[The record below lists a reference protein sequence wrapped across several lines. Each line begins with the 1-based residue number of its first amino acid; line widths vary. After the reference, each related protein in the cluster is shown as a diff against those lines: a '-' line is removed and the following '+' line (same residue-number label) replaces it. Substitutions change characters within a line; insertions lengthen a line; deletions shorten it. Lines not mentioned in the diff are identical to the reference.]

1 MLKLMLNK
9 IKICDIINKR
19 YFRNQFKKEDLKMNY
34 AFSNKVTGLQASAIR
49 EILKFTSD
57 PEVISFAAGNPAPEA
72 FPIDD
77 IKQISEELLKENP
90 ILALQY
96 SITEGYTPL
105 RDAVKERMLKEGN
118 FNPEIDEIIIT
129 SGAQQANELSC
140 KVMLNEGDTLICEAP
155 SFIGSLNSF
164 KSYNVNLVG
173 VELEDDGI
181 NIEKLEEAIK
191 ANKNIKILY
200 LIPNFQNPTGKTM
213 SLEKRKKALELAKK
227 YNFLI
232 LEDNPYGDLRFNG
245 EDIPTIKSMDT
256 DGYVIYSGSFSKVLA
271 PGLRIG
277 YVCAPREII
286 QKIVVCKQVS
296 DVHSN
301 IWAQAVAH
309 KFITT
314 RDFDKHIKGLKEI
327 YKKKCTLMLTEIK
340 KNFSSKISYTMP
352 DGGLFIWC
360 TLPEGSDMM
369 GFCSKAVQ
377 EYKIAVVPG
386 SAFMINEKDKTYSF
400 RINFSTPTDEQIIK
414 GCEILGKLSK
424 DMFGE

>member
-1 MLKLMLNK
+1 
-9 IKICDIINKR
+9 
-19 YFRNQFKKEDLKMNY
+19 MNY
-34 AFSNKVTGLQASAIR
+34 IFSDKVSGLQASAIR
-49 EILKFTSD
+49 EILKFTAD

-72 FPIDD
+72 FPVEAINE
-77 IKQISEELLKENP
+77 ISAKLLKEDP

-96 SITEGYTPL
+96 SITEGYKPL
-105 RDAVKERMLKEGN
+105 RDVLKNNMAKIGN
-118 FNPEIDEIIIT
+118 FNSEIDDLIIT

-140 KVMLNEGDTLICEAP
+140 KVLLNEGDTLICEAP

-164 KSYNVNLVG
+164 KSYHVNLVG
-173 VELEDDGI
+173 VELEEDRI

-191 ANKNIKILY
+191 NNKNVKLLY
-200 LIPNFQNPTGKTM
+200 LIPNFQNPTGLTM
-213 SLEKRKKALELAKK
+213 SYEKRVKALELARK
-227 YNFLI
+227 YDLVI
-232 LEDNPYGDLRFNG
+232 LEDNPYGDLRFVG

-256 DGYVIYSGSFSKVLA
+256 DGHVVYTGSFSKVLA
-271 PGLRIG
+271 PGLRVG
-277 YVCAPREII
+277 YVSAPKDII

-301 IWAQAVAH
+301 IWAQAVCYE
-309 KFITT
+309 FITKY
-314 RDFDKHIKGLKEI
+314 DFDTHIKGLKAI
-327 YKKKCTLMLTEIK
+327 YRKKCDLMLEMIE
-340 KNFSSKISYTMP
+340 KNFSSKIKYTKP
-352 DGGLFIWC
+352 QGGLFIWC
-360 TLPEGSDMM
+360 TLPEGNDMM

-386 SAFMINEKDKTYSF
+386 SAFMVSEDDTTYSF

>member
-1 MLKLMLNK
+1 MLKLMLNI
-9 IKICDIINKR
+9 IKICDIIIKR

-34 AFSNKVTGLQASAIR
+34 AFSDKVTGLQASAIR

-72 FPIDD
+72 FPVDD

-118 FNPEIDEIIIT
+118 FNPERDEIIIT

-213 SLEKRKKALELAKK
+213 SLDKRKKALELAKK

-256 DGYVIYSGSFSKVLA
+256 DGHVIYSGSFSKVLA

-327 YKKKCTLMLTEIK
+327 YRKKCTLMLSEIK
-340 KNFSSKISYTMP
+340 
-352 DGGLFIWC
+352 
-360 TLPEGSDMM
+360 
-369 GFCSKAVQ
+369 
-377 EYKIAVVPG
+377 
-386 SAFMINEKDKTYSF
+386 
-400 RINFSTPTDEQIIK
+400 RIFQVRFHIQSLMEAY
-414 GCEILGKLSK
+414 LS
-424 DMFGE
+424 GVLSLRETI